1 MGLRAIRRL
10 IVTMLEIDWMGPISV
25 LKVNNVSYN
34 WKSLQGLHILVN
46 WVTNISSPERL
57 DGPVVSISTYGTP
70 NPAARKNFSQAVYIC
85 TERKR

>member
-10 IVTMLEIDWMGPISV
+10 IVTMLEINWMGPISV
-25 LKVNNVSYN
+25 LKVNNISYN

-57 DGPVVSISTYGTP
+57 DGPVVSISTYGTS
-70 NPAARKNFSQAVYIC
+70 NPAARKNFS
-85 TERKR
+85 